1 MKWEKILS
9 LVLAVVMSA
18 LFITAGCDDMLG
30 DDSASGDESQEGQS
44 VADENI
50 DNLTGSALEV
60 LGEQLDL
67 DFEGNLEEVNVT
79 NMNWLGR
86 VLFFE
91 GYMEKSG
98 KQKRSFSFCPD
109 TAELA
114 ALEALL
120 SEVCVSGG
128 DITVDCVDEEVPM
141 LSVIANSCMWDESHG
156 LDGQITITWGGEGS
170 LFTIEYLMD
179 VLGTGESVAMT
190 LFYLFT
196 YAVVG
201 PPPLTLRPIVD
212 PPGIIQAILTGSGE
226 GTISL
231 QVSGVQPP
239 PKLIPCTA
247 NVTIT
252 FVKGTTL
259 AGKFDPHY
267 DKLIFETDGG
277 CGLPTTWEYNLIYD

>member
-18 LFITAGCDDMLG
+18 VLITAGCEDMLG

-50 DNLTGSALEV
+50 DNLTGSVLEL

-67 DFEGNLEEVNVT
+67 DFGGDLGEMSES
-79 NMNWLGR
+79 NMNRLGEI
-86 VLFFE
+86 LLLA
-91 GYMEKSG
+91 GHMGLKSG
-98 KQKRSFSFCPD
+98 RRPLFCPD
-109 TAELA
+109 VAELA
-114 ALEALL
+114 ALESLL
-120 SEVCVSGG
+120 SEVCTSSG

-141 LSVIANSCMWDESHG
+141 LSVTANSCMWDESHG

-190 LFYLFT
+190 MFYLFT
-196 YAVVG
+196 Y
-201 PPPLTLRPIVD
+201 PLRTVELPED
-212 PPGIIQAILTGSGE
+212 IILAILTGSGE

-239 PKLIPCTA
+239 PKPVPCTA

-252 FVKGTTL
+252 FVSGSAP
-259 AGKFDPHY
+259 AGKGIAY
-267 DKLIFETDGG
+267 DKLVFETDGG
-277 CGLPTTWEYNLIYD
+277 CGLPATWEYILD